1 MNISE
6 KSKKHIDSCRFC
18 WMCRHICPIGNATGL
33 ERNTARARALSL
45 SMVYRGA
52 EKLEDMA
59 DNLFECALCGACV
72 KECVTGWDPV
82 SFTVEAKTQAS
93 LSGALPA
100 YILKLV
106 ENFQKYGNVYGAA
119 LPEAS
124 EFSGEKTD
132 TLLYFGE
139 TTRYKNTGAVRDV
152 SGLLRAAGV
161 SFTSLR
167 EEEPSGYSLFYL
179 TGKTAE
185 TRAQMQKCADLLNG
199 YRKVV
204 VYDPADLKLML
215 REYREWGVELTA
227 EIVSFHTFLKELLKS
242 GALKVKRS
250 ERIYTPQDNF
260 NYSRELEDVT
270 TLREILG
277 AVGTVRE
284 MLLSGR
290 DTMFAGSLL
299 MNEYMPDVMRKVAM
313 DRWENMRGMG
323 LDCIVTES
331 SDEQVLLR
339 ETAPAGCR
347 VLSAEQAVLENR

>member
-82 SFTVEAKTQAS
+82 SFTVEAKTQAG

-132 TLLYFGE
+132 T
-139 TTRYKNTGAVRDV
+139 RYDHPL
-152 SGLLRAAGV
+152 S
-161 SFTSLR
+161 
-167 EEEPSGYSLFYL
+167 
-179 TGKTAE
+179 
-185 TRAQMQKCADLLNG
+185 
-199 YRKVV
+199 
-204 VYDPADLKLML
+204 
-215 REYREWGVELTA
+215 
-227 EIVSFHTFLKELLKS
+227 HHH
-242 GALKVKRS
+242 VKR
-250 ERIYTPQDNF
+250 
-260 NYSRELEDVT
+260 V
-270 TLREILG
+270 
-277 AVGTVRE
+277 
-284 MLLSGR
+284 
-290 DTMFAGSLL
+290 
-299 MNEYMPDVMRKVAM
+299 
-313 DRWENMRGMG
+313 
-323 LDCIVTES
+323 
-331 SDEQVLLR
+331 
-339 ETAPAGCR
+339 
-347 VLSAEQAVLENR
+347 